1 MNCIDLHIHTT
12 ASDGTDPP
20 RAAVEKAASL
30 GLAAVSITDHGSVS
44 GVPEA
49 MRAGAELSVEVVPG
63 YPRTTAT
70 TTSTSSATSSTPP
83 RPSCARCSTG

>member
-1 MNCIDLHIHTT
+1 MSYIDLHIHTT
-12 ASDGTDPP
+12 ASDGTDSP

-30 GLAAVSITDHGSVS
+30 GLAAVSITDHDSVS

-49 MRAGAELSVEVVPG
+49 MRAGAELGVR

-83 RPSCARCSTG
+83 RRSSARCSTG